1 MIDRERLLY
10 RIYLSLLSFNQ
21 KIKNVAARTKEGGE
35 EWHKKHSK
43 AREFVDG
50 VFQSEVITDII
61 NEQDKPGAVN
71 NRVESSNMDVAD

>member
-1 MIDRERLLY
+1 MKDV
-10 RIYLSLLSFNQ
+10 
-21 KIKNVAARTKEGGE
+21 VAKTKVEGE
-35 EWHKKHSK
+35 EWHRKHSK

-71 NRVESSNMDVAD
+71 YKAESNNMDVAD